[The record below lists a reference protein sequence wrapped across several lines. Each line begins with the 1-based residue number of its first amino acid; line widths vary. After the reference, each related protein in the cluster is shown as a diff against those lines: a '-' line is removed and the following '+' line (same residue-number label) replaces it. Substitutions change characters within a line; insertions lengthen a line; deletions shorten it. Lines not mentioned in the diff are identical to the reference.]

1 MQFGNGLWQ
10 QVVKRGLDKSSCM
23 WPQTNRSWEWM
34 SCKQTGRQREE
45 VCTGGVKT
53 LRISVWGGS
62 VFLRGKDAFLSS
74 FRCPK
79 NHKANCIGQIIYW
92 CFLSNCC
99 SWHRPYTYIFVR
111 NVILIMLFFTG
122 FLLAICNRRC
132 IHRKYKK
139 LGTCAKETFYCVINP
154 QSRPCKLGNYLY
166 CAYQHF
172 DSVDRSRIRN
182 GVCKITQLFE
192 CHFLSMKELVWGMFF
207 FIWNLHSSSTVGR
220 ALWGSQ

>member
-1 MQFGNGLWQ
+1 MDCDNKLLKGGLTNP
-10 QVVKRGLDKSSCM
+10 VACGL
-23 WPQTNRSWEWM
+23 R
-34 SCKQTGRQREE
+34 QTGAENGWVASRQGDRGRRY
-45 VCTGGVKT
+45 VLGVWRPCVH
-53 LRISVWGGS
+53 LYGGGS

-74 FRCPK
+74 FCCPK

-99 SWHRPYTYIFVR
+99 SWHRSYTYIFVR

-122 FLLAICNRRC
+122 SLLAICNRRC

-139 LGTCAKETFYCVINP
+139 LGSCAKETFYCVINP